1 MPPRGAPKP
10 SLRVAFA
17 ATFCEVGENGPPPM
31 ERVGEEVDRGLTA
44 DEVRKIHKDLGL
56 PKECLKELGKL
67 CPASK
72 ACKHFTDDAVVL
84 HIPNGVNVILEEES
98 AAETLL
104 TELAPLKADKMAL
117 MGRGEGRKVKH
128 KKARHNS
135 LLYDTPQQA
144 DYPNGKGTIHKIGW
158 LTNWA
163 RLRGAIVDRVPAL
176 QSILKAPMVVEI
188 NKYYDTLGAIGE
200 PTGIGWHGDEERKIV
215 VGVRL
220 GASEDMPMNW
230 QWFYRHEPVGEKLV
244 LPLQHG
250 DMYIMSAKAVGTDRP
265 KAARYTVRHAT
276 GLDHA
281 KDKLSNEE
289 RMVKNAKK
297 KAKKADEKPKAK
309 PKGAIRKRTAKAKPK
324 PKPKPKLEL
333 VAVSDSE

>member
-1 MPPRGAPKP
+1 MPPRGPPKP
-10 SLRVAFA
+10 LRVAFA

-44 DEVRKIHKDLGL
+44 DEVRQIHKDLGL
-56 PKECLKELGKL
+56 PKQCLKELGKL

-72 ACKHFTDDAVVL
+72 SCKHFTDDAVVL
-84 HIPNGVNVILEEES
+84 HIPNGVNVLVGEES
-98 AAETLL
+98 AADALL
-104 TELAPLKADKMAL
+104 AELAPLKADKMAL

-135 LLYDTPQQA
+135 LLYDAPQEA
-144 DYPNGKGTIHKIGW
+144 DYPNGKGTIHKVGD
-158 LTNWA
+158 LACWA

-188 NKYYDTLGAIGE
+188 NKYYDTLGAIGD

-220 GASEDMPMNW
+220 GATEDMPMNW

-244 LPLQHG
+244 VPLKHG

-265 KAARYTVRHAT
+265 KSARYTVRHAT

-281 KDKLSNEE
+281 KDKPSNAE
-289 RMVKNAKK
+289 RAEKK
-297 KAKKADEKPKAK
+297 
-309 PKGAIRKRTAKAKPK
+309 RKRA
-324 PKPKPKLEL
+324 
-333 VAVSDSE
+333 

>member
-1 MPPRGAPKP
+1 MPPRGPPKP
-10 SLRVAFA
+10 LRVAFA

-44 DEVRKIHKDLGL
+44 DEVRQIRKDLGL
-56 PKECLKELGKL
+56 PKACLKELGDL
-67 CPASK
+67 CPVSYS
-72 ACKHFTDDAVVL
+72 CQHFTDDAVVL
-84 HIPNGVNVILEEES
+84 HIPNGVNVLVGEES
-98 AAETLL
+98 AADALL
-104 TELAPLKADKMAL
+104 AELAPLKADKMAL

-135 LLYDTPQQA
+135 LLYDAPQEA
-144 DYPNGKGTIHKIGW
+144 DYPNGKGTIHKVGD
-158 LTNWA
+158 LACWA

-176 QSILKAPMVVEI
+176 QSSLKAPMVVEI
-188 NKYYDTLGAIGE
+188 NKYYDTLGAIGKA
-200 PTGIGWHGDEERKIV
+200 TGIGWHGDEERKIV
-215 VGVRL
+215 VGIRL

-265 KAARYTVRHAT
+265 KWARYTVRHAT

-281 KDKLSNEE
+281 KDKLSNAE

-309 PKGAIRKRTAKAKPK
+309 PKGAIRKRTAKAKAK

-333 VAVSDSE
+333 VALSDSE